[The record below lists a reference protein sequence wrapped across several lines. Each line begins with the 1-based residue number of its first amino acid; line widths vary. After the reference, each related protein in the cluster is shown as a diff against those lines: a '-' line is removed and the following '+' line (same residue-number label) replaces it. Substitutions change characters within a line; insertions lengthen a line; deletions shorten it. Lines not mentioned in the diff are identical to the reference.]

1 MGNARV
7 GTRKTNNKEL
17 RISATQEP
25 APSRTSQKTIF
36 VKDQARKLVLAPPK
50 DRQFFHS
57 SFRPHKAR
65 PLERRAPSSQRM
77 HNMLSKCRDR
87 SCQRRN
93 RRPRRAATFLL
104 SSKGGRIRTRGP
116 QRLAHSSKSSWSP
129 GCANSVIS

>member
-7 GTRKTNNKEL
+7 GTRKTNSKEL
-17 RISATQEP
+17 RISAAQEP

-36 VKDQARKLVLAPPK
+36 VKDPARKLSPAPPK

-65 PLERRAPSSQRM
+65 RLKRRAPSSQRM
-77 HNMLSKCRDR
+77 HKTSSRCRDL

-104 SSKGGRIRTRGP
+104 SSK
-116 QRLAHSSKSSWSP
+116 
-129 GCANSVIS
+129 